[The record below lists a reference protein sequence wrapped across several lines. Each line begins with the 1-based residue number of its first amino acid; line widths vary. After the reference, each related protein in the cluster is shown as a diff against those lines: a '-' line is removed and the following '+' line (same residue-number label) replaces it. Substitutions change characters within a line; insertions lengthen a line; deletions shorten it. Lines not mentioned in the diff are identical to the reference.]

1 MTAGALVKK
10 AFPTVT
16 VSVLDS
22 KDGSVRSLRS
32 SVLARHSERREA
44 ACVAASQYHST
55 YIRTALHAF
64 MIVVTGKGLLG
75 LLGPRSR
82 MKAATGQSG
91 RFAKLSLLRLSEP
104 IAAPSCDN
112 YT

>member
-1 MTAGALVKK
+1 VTAGALVKK

-32 SVLARHSERREA
+32 SVFARHSERREA

-55 YIRTALHAF
+55 YIRTALQRLYDRGHRQRLARPPGSA
-64 MIVVTGKGLLG
+64 IEDE
-75 LLGPRSR
+75 
-82 MKAATGQSG
+82 SG
-91 RFAKLSLLRLSEP
+91 HRPKRPLCQIEP
-104 IAAPSCDN
+104 IAVIGTNRRAKLR
-112 YT
+112 